1 MAEATIDSLKLE
13 VSSSSDTASK
23 GLDALTRSLKKLQKA
38 TGKGLG
44 LTAVVSELK
53 TANTGISSS
62 LDGFSRAVDILT
74 KLGGV
79 KISTSIGNQIN
90 TISTALKSANFDG
103 GAAKMQSLVEA
114 LEPLRQLGKTNLS
127 SYVTTLK
134 KLPETLAELN
144 KLDMAALAAKMKE
157 LATALKPLGD
167 EMQKV
172 ANGFSAFPTKIQRLI
187 ASTNKL
193 SVANKATS
201 HSYINLYAKLRMAK
215 SAVTGI
221 ARVISKGIKLS
232 SDYTETMN
240 LFTVSM
246 GQYAE
251 EAYNYAQT
259 VSEAMGIDPAEWMK
273 AQGTLMTLVKGFGVA
288 GDRASVMS
296 QQLTQLGYDLAS
308 FFNITVEDAMTKL
321 ESGIA
326 GELEP
331 LRRLGYDLSQAKLE
345 AVATSLGIDKLV
357 SSMTQAEKAELR
369 YYAIMTQVTDAHGDM
384 ARTLNAPA
392 NQMRVLNAQVTQLGR
407 AFGNFFIPLL
417 NKVLPY
423 IIASVKVLR
432 EVLDVFMDLLGIEL
446 AEVDFGSDSIAG
458 ATGDVVENLK
468 DAQTEA
474 KKLKSYLI
482 GFDELNVINSDD
494 DGSALDDL
502 FGTGFDFDLPTYNFM
517 EGIVEQQVDKIMEK
531 WRPAIQWVK
540 DHLDDIAEVVLAI
553 GAGFLAWKFAN
564 GFTSMLSAI
573 QNAGLNKIA
582 MGITIMVTG
591 ITLAAEGAY
600 DIGYEGATWKNVLQT
615 AIGNALIVGGSLLT
629 FGTGPLGWAI
639 GLGAALTVTIASIMI
654 GADDR
659 AIKEDLKSRF
669 GEIVLTSDEISAVVK
684 ATLDN
689 DWYSEVQLYLDV
701 KANLDQL
708 HSEIE
713 SKVSELNQYSWKVHM
728 GLELSESEMSNYKL
742 DIYYFVNKA
751 NQYVRD
757 RGYAISIG
765 IKATLD
771 EGKISE
777 SIIASNEKI
786 TALVSNDLAKLGA
799 ELQDYVNEA
808 FSDGILTI
816 DEQKAIDALTNQIN
830 RVLEIISQSEFEAKL
845 DVIDLKYGAVDLSQE
860 SWDAYVAE
868 VQSVADE
875 MKANAETTV
884 TNTLSNLRANISI
897 AEYYLAQDPNN
908 EEWKAALAEA
918 QRAYQLYMDS
928 NPLSV
933 EVNDIDLIINDQLYN
948 HFAAMFGDVLEK
960 AAPILGATVEDCYHE
975 AFMLGLRNP
984 DEIYNQPIETLIANM
999 QTFLIDAFGEL
1010 DISSAT
1016 RKNIQAELAEC
1027 IPKLNELKEELNAAW
1042 EAGNAI
1048 SQSVKD
1054 GLTDIYTY
1062 KAMSTD
1068 MTEKMEGITYLIGRA
1083 LSDSPG
1089 FYDMLT
1095 KADNLGWLLNEELA
1109 LGIKSSLSFV
1119 EDASGEMVNVI
1130 KEGVTVATLKK
1141 TPELVKNM
1149 ENLGYNIGAGL
1160 KNGVADKVEDDKSAY
1175 TSIWSKIGTGF
1186 KQVFDIRSPSKVFAK
1201 YGGYLAA
1208 GLYQGINE
1216 GLGDIGRWCDKN
1228 VVQPFERA
1236 MDGALTFGVDVRNN
1250 ATAWWKSVKTWWGEK
1265 VGSVEKF
1272 TTNVKDNSSTWWS
1285 NVKEWWKSDSKNGV
1299 EFKAYAEKGWTGTLK
1314 KALGISDINLGFKL
1328 PKIGINWGTKEI
1340 AGFEIKYPTGF
1351 YTYAQGG
1358 FPDQG
1363 QMFIAR
1369 EAGAELVGNI
1379 GGRTA
1384 VMNNDQ
1390 IVESVSAGVYQA
1402 VLAALGGN
1410 NEDDGNTNI
1419 VINLDGEKIY
1429 ENQQKIARGRGYNL
1443 GMGAFSFG

>member
-23 GLDALTRSLKKLQKA
+23 GLDALTRSLKRLQKA

-44 LTAVVSELK
+44 ISAVVSELK

-90 TISTALKSANFDG
+90 AISNAFQKANFDG

-144 KLDMAALAAKMKE
+144 KLDMNALAAKMKE

-172 ANGFSAFPTKIQRLI
+172 ANGFSAFPSKIQRLI
-187 ASTNKL
+187 ASTNRL
-193 SVANKATS
+193 SVANKTAS
-201 HSYINLYAKLRMAK
+201 HSYINMYAMLNMAR
-215 SAVTGI
+215 SAVTGV
-221 ARVISKGIKLS
+221 ARAISKGIKLS

-251 EAYNYAQT
+251 EAYNFAQT
-259 VSEAMGIDPAEWMK
+259 VSDAMGIDPAEWMK

-308 FFNITVEDAMTKL
+308 FFNISVEDAMTKL

-345 AVATSLGIDKLV
+345 ATALSLGIDKLV

-407 AFGNFFIPLL
+407 TFGNFFIPLL
-417 NKVLPY
+417 NQVLPY

-432 EVLDVFMDLLGIEL
+432 EVLDVFMDMLGIEL
-446 AEVDFGSDSIAG
+446 AEVDFGSDSITG
-458 ATGDVVENLK
+458 ATGEVVENLE
-468 DAQTEA
+468 DAQAEA

-494 DGSALDDL
+494 GSSLDDL
-502 FGTGFDFDLPTYNFM
+502 FGTGFDFELPTYNLM
-517 EGIVEQQVDKIMEK
+517 DGLVSQQVDKIMEK
-531 WRPAIQWVK
+531 MRPAIEWVK
-540 DHLDDIAEVVLAI
+540 EHLDDIAEVVVAI

-564 GFTSMLSAI
+564 GFTSMVSAI
-573 QNAGLNKIA
+573 KNSGFNKVA

-600 DIGYEGATWKNVLQT
+600 DIGYEGVTLKNVLQT
-615 AIGNALIVGGSLLT
+615 AIGAALGIGGSLLT
-629 FGTGPLGWAI
+629 FGTGALGWAI
-639 GLGAALTVTIASIMI
+639 GISAALAVSIVGITM
-654 GADDR
+654 GVSDR
-659 AIKEDLKSRF
+659 LKEEDLAKRF
-669 GEIVLTSDEISAVVK
+669 GEYVLSDAEISELAAQITDVPIK
-684 ATLDN
+684 GSIA
-689 DWYSEVQLYLDV
+689 LYLDEVTVRSDV
-701 KANLDQL
+701 KSKLDAA
-708 HSEIE
+708 IR
-713 SKVSELNQYSWKVHM
+713 ELNS
-728 GLELSESEMSNYKL
+728 LNYKISL
-742 DIYYFVNKA
+742 GINVSKDAYVTAIDDFVANAEEYLQQQQIVSTVAIDIIFGDSETGGRLSDFV
-751 NQYVRD
+751 D
-757 RGYAISIG
+757 SFYA
-765 IKATLD
+765 THY
-771 EGKISE
+771 
-777 SIIASNEKI
+777 
-786 TALVSNDLAKLGA
+786 NDLKKLGEQLKQCVA
-799 ELQDYVNEA
+799 EGFVDGVWIEDKLQEA
-808 FSDGILTI
+808 KDLQKEIQEIL
-816 DEQKAIDALTNQIN
+816 EY
-830 RVLEIISQSEFEAKL
+830 ISTVEFEAKIEALRL
-845 DVIDLKYGAVDLSQE
+845 DTSGTKLTADSFEKL
-860 SWDAYVAE
+860 VAE
-868 VQSVADE
+868 CQSIIE
-875 MKANAETTV
+875 GN
-884 TNTLSNLRANISI
+884 LSNLEEIRLEAIKVAKMEFDQNILNGMSKEAAQQIYDATVAEADKAFREGRLELSFGTMDFGIDVITEAYATEI
-897 AEYYLAQDPNN
+897 AETIPLFRQSTQDLFVSGTMLVLPEDTYDNVTD
-908 EEWKAALAEA
+908 LMM
-918 QRAYQLYMDS
+918 QLQDAYTFGFADL
-928 NPLSV
+928 
-933 EVNDIDLIINDQLYN
+933 DIDSAARRTLEGCLEALSPTQEEYEKIAADALKAGQSVPEKISQGLNDYAKLAAISGDIDAINYMIGQHLSTDPAFLDMLATCKGAGEDINDAIAKGLLN
-948 HFAAMFGDVLEK
+948 NLEIK
-960 AAPILGATVEDCYHE
+960 ASADGTI
-975 AFMLGLRNP
+975 
-984 DEIYNQPIETLIANM
+984 TLIND
-999 QTFLIDAFGEL
+999 T
-1010 DISSAT
+1010 
-1016 RKNIQAELAEC
+1016 
-1027 IPKLNELKEELNAAW
+1027 
-1042 EAGNAI
+1042 
-1048 SQSVKD
+1048 
-1054 GLTDIYTY
+1054 
-1062 KAMSTD
+1062 
-1068 MTEKMEGITYLIGRA
+1068 IGR
-1083 LSDSPG
+1083 
-1089 FYDMLT
+1089 
-1095 KADNLGWLLNEELA
+1095 K
-1109 LGIKSSLSFV
+1109 V
-1119 EDASGEMVNVI
+1119 
-1130 KEGVTVATLKK
+1130 LKI
-1141 TPELVKNM
+1141 TPELVENM
-1149 ENLGYNIGAGL
+1149 KELGYDISAGL
-1160 KNGVADKVEDDKSAY
+1160 KNGVTDEIKGDEAGYKTV
-1175 TSIWSKIGTGF
+1175 WGKIC
-1186 KQVFDIRSPSKVFAK
+1186 KWCEEVFEIHSPSKVFAR
-1201 YGGYLAA
+1201 YGGYLSA
-1208 GLYQGINE
+1208 GLYQGISD
-1216 GLGDIGRWCDKN
+1216 GLGNIGRWCEKN
-1228 VVQPFERA
+1228 VVKPFERA
-1236 MDGALTFGVDVRNN
+1236 MDGALTFAVDVRNN
-1250 ATAWWKSVKTWWGEK
+1250 ATDWWKSVKTWWK
-1265 VGSVEKF
+1265 A
-1272 TTNVKDNSSTWWS
+1272 
-1285 NVKEWWKSDSKNGV
+1285 DSKNGV
-1299 EFKAYAEKGWTGTLK
+1299 DLKVYAEKGWVGTIK
-1314 KALGISDINLGFKL
+1314 KALGIGDIDLGFKL
-1328 PKIGINWGTKEI
+1328 PKIRVKWGEKEVMGFKI
-1340 AGFEIKYPTGF
+1340 SFPSGFE
-1351 YTYAQGG
+1351 TYAQGG